1 MAWFYSVRIVCGSSI
16 LVNKTHEYT
25 YMSSPLSRLIL
36 LPSAMSIKAKRL
48 DEDDKAMEAANANDK
63 KAGKAGDDAKMKA
76 SFTKK
81 ILENIQFTIRRVHI
95 RYEDDSS
102 CPARPFTAGVTLRE
116 LSMVSCDAAGATGF
130 TYAPSSPVIFKVVE
144 LKDLSVY
151 LGVGEGGGEG
161 DEGAEVEFFGRDG
174 AGLGRMS
181 EVFAAQAGNEDLPS
195 VHQYIIRPISATAR
209 ISVSKNDFP
218 EPKVGV
224 KLSVESIRLEL
235 RQAQYRTVLSLLES
249 ANTFSKY
256 RKYKQFRPPR
266 RIFDRVSGEGEGG
279 EHTTRLWWQ
288 YVEEKREGDGE
299 KETRDREMSLPPC
312 PPVVCVEMCL
322 LCVSVCLCVCICLP
336 CKTKTPFLTYYV
348 RGLSLSHSL
357 SLSLFVSPHLPPR
370 YAKNALLYESRQQ
383 RAMGGRRSVIEAF
396 TADYVALYKRSLA
409 TTAGIY
415 TV

>member
-1 MAWFYSVRIVCGSSI
+1 MAWFYGVCIVCSSFI
-16 LVNKTHEYT
+16 LVSKTHEIRVL
-25 YMSSPLSRLIL
+25 SPLSRLIL

-63 KAGKAGDDAKMKA
+63 EAGKAGDDAKMKA

-151 LGVGEGGGEG
+151 LGVGEGGEGGDGGEG
-161 DEGAEVEFFGRDG
+161 GGVEIFGRDG

-224 KLSVESIRLEL
+224 TLSVESIRLEL

-266 RIFDRVSGEGEGG
+266 RIFDRVPGEGEGG

-299 KETRDREMSLPPC
+299 KETRDREMSLPC
-312 PPVVCVEMCL
+312 PPVVCVRMCL
-322 LCVSVCLCVCICLP
+322 LCVSMRLCVYVSVCVCICVWYSLSRS
-336 CKTKTPFLTYYV
+336 KTPFLT
-348 RGLSLSHSL
+348 
-357 SLSLFVSPHLPPR
+357 
-370 YAKNALLYESRQQ
+370 
-383 RAMGGRRSVIEAF
+383 
-396 TADYVALYKRSLA
+396 
-409 TTAGIY
+409 
-415 TV
+415 